1 MEKPEVFEPAGA
13 MTVKEYAE
21 ARGKSAQA
29 VYKALQSTKN
39 AAAVAG
45 HTRHERRNGKNTL
58 LLDVTA
64 MRVLD
69 DSARV
74 APVVVNATDT
84 RVQELEEENRNLH
97 LQILDLQQRY
107 INDMAAR
114 DQKLLDLTER
124 VLLLTQDPDPEPP
137 HPWWQF
143 WRK

>member
-1 MEKPEVFEPAGA
+1 MEERAVFEPTGA

-29 VYKALQSTKN
+29 VYKALQSAQN

-45 HTRHERRNGKNTL
+45 HTRRERRNGKITM

-84 RVQELEEENRNLH
+84 RVQELEEENQNLR
-97 LQILDLQQRY
+97 LQILSLQQRY
-107 INDMAAR
+107 IDDMAAR
-114 DQKLLDLTER
+114 DQQLIGLTER
-124 VLLLTQDPDPEPP
+124 VLALTQAPDPEPS

>member
-1 MEKPEVFEPAGA
+1 MEERAVFEPTGA
-13 MTVKEYAE
+13 MTVKEYAT
-21 ARGKSAQA
+21 ARGKSVQA
-29 VYKALQSTKN
+29 VYKAMQSAQN

-45 HTRHERRNGKNTL
+45 HTRRERRNGKNTM

-84 RVQELEEENRNLH
+84 RVQELEEENRNLQM
-97 LQILDLQQRY
+97 QILDLQQRY

-114 DQKLLDLTER
+114 DQQLIGLTER
-124 VLLLTQDPDPEPP
+124 VLALTQDSNPEPP
-137 HPWWQF
+137 RRWWQF
-143 WRK
+143 WK